1 LVDYLGKIIA
11 IANQK
16 GGVGKSTTAVN
27 LSAAL
32 AQLDKRVLLLDL
44 DPQGN
49 SSSGLGVDKTKLK
62 AHTYDLLME
71 EVPAHRVIL
80 PTPMPKLSII
90 PAGIELASAEV
101 ELVALMSREYRLKE
115 AVSSLRSYYDY
126 VFIDC
131 PPSLGLLTI
140 NALTAADSILIP
152 IQCEFFALEGV
163 SQLMNTIHLVQRHL
177 NKTLEIEGILMT
189 MYDNRINL
197 AQQVVEDVRKH
208 FGAKVY
214 QTVIPRNVRLSEA
227 PSHGLPISLYDAR
240 SKGAESY
247 AALAQE
253 VIQHEHS

>member
-1 LVDYLGKIIA
+1 MDYLGKIIA

-115 AVSSLRSYYDY
+115 AVSSLRYYYDY

-253 VIQHEHS
+253 VIQLEHS

>member
-1 LVDYLGKIIA
+1 MDYLGKIIA

>member
-1 LVDYLGKIIA
+1 VVYLGKIIA

-32 AQLDKRVLLLDL
+32 AQLNKRVLLLDL

-49 SSSGLGVDKTKLK
+49 SSSGLGIDKSKLK
-62 AHTYDLLME
+62 VHAYDLLME
-71 EVPAHRVIL
+71 GASVHQVIKSTPVPG
-80 PTPMPKLSII
+80 LSII

-101 ELVALMSREYRLKE
+101 ELVSLLSREYRLKE
-115 AVSSLRSYYDY
+115 AVSSMRSYYDY
-126 VFIDC
+126 IFIDC

-163 SQLMNTIHLVQRHL
+163 SQLTNTIHLVQRHL
-177 NKTLEIEGILMT
+177 NKALEIEGILMT

-197 AQQVVEDVRKH
+197 AQQVVEDVRRH

-227 PSHGLPISLYDAR
+227 PSHGLPISLYDAK
-240 SKGAESY
+240 SKGSESY

-253 VIQHEHS
+253 VIQHEQS